1 MDAKWPIILM
11 TIFLF
16 VIMGTVIASM
26 DRNVIMS
33 NWADNRCNLSVMF
46 TSFLFKPD
54 SDTRSRGEF
63 STDNFSFCMQSFV
76 QQFMAIIMTPINAIF
91 SKQIGITDAVVD
103 TLNSIQKILS
113 TMYNAFTSYLG
124 SFFGK
129 FNSSVYEMSR
139 IIQYLHMAVS
149 RANAMAV
156 SMIYTGLSVFQGM
169 INTIQTVI
177 KVILIICAIMLV
189 IIIILFLF
197 FFEFIPLI
205 IAALIAVV
213 SAVSLLSFV
222 MPDSVRNDAESN
234 KSNWTCFAAG
244 TQMGRKGEQKTT
256 SVEDIKVGDELSD
269 GSRVTAVIQSNG
281 SQIKLYDL
289 LGIRVSGSHLVK
301 QPNGQWKSVSSD
313 KRAVQLN
320 EVSPILYC
328 FNTTSNCIPIQS
340 PTTHTTFLFRDWEEI
355 GNDDHK
361 GQYTW
366 NYMVSNMLNRG
377 CEKRAWKH
385 NLKVDCEVALVGKQ
399 VRVKTIHGWVPI
411 SSLATPFG
419 KVMDRMGK
427 EQDILGIVH
436 GEVEGAY
443 DEKETWH
450 TEHYEEHDGIWIK
463 GTSTVHQGTHH
474 LQGMALITESGE
486 YIVWDPSEQKEKLV
500 RDFTEVGYHSIHET
514 YSFVEAR
521 LRTFCPN
528 DKTCCPVFNGAQTTE

>member
-1 MDAKWPIILM
+1 MDAKWPIILL

-16 VIMGTVIASM
+16 AVMGAVITSM

-46 TSFLFKPD
+46 SSFLFKPD
-54 SDTRSRGEF
+54 SDPRSRGEF

-76 QQFMAIIMTPINAIF
+76 QKFMGTLMVPINAIF
-91 SKQIGITDAVVD
+91 SKQINIMDGATDA
-103 TLNSIQKILS
+103 L
-113 TMYNAFTSYLG
+113 TSYLA
-124 SFFGK
+124 SFFGR

-139 IIQYLHMAVS
+139 IVQYLRMAVS

-156 SMIYTGLSVFQGM
+156 SMIYTGLSVFRGM
-169 INTIQTVI
+169 LNSIQAIV
-177 KVILIICAIMLV
+177 KVILIICGILL
-189 IIIILFLF
+189 IILIILFLF

-205 IAALIAVV
+205 IAVLIAIS
-213 SAVSLLSFV
+213 SAVSLLSFL
-222 MPDSVRNDAESN
+222 MPESVRSDAESN

-244 TQMGRKGEQKTT
+244 TQIGRKGEKTT

-281 SQIKLYDL
+281 SQIELYDL

-301 QPNGQWKSVSSD
+301 QPNGEWKSVSSD
-313 KRAVQLN
+313 KRAVQLK

-340 PTTHTTFLFRDWEEI
+340 PIDHTTFLFRDWEEI

-361 GQYTW
+361 GQYIW
-366 NYMVSNMLNRG
+366 NYMMSNMLNRG
-377 CEKRAWKH
+377 SADKAWKH
-385 NLKVDCEVALVGKQ
+385 NLKMDCEVALSGKQ
-399 VRVKTIHGWVPI
+399 VQVKTMQGWVPI

-436 GEVEGAY
+436 GEVEGAQQ
-443 DEKETWH
+443 ENETWH
-450 TEHYEEHDGIWIK
+450 TEHYEDHDGIWIK
-463 GTSTVHQGTHH
+463 GSSTVRQGTHY
-474 LQGMALITESGE
+474 LQGMALITETGE
-486 YIVWDPSEQKEKLV
+486 YIVWDPSEQKEKIV
-500 RDFTEVGYHSIHET
+500 RDFTEIGYDSIYET
-514 YSFVEAR
+514 YPFVEER
-521 LRTFCPN
+521 LRT
-528 DKTCCPVFNGAQTTE
+528 TE